1 MVDTPT
7 AQTEQP
13 VAKEIALQVQFDVRI
28 SEKKQISLTSYIVRD
43 CPDNDMNW
51 LLDKMGRAAQ
61 RLQWVN
67 ELEELER
74 SIAHLTKQYGKLME
88 DRRVKDEEFRS
99 QWDSSGRRGNYRP
112 SGNEAKYLQD
122 NAGMQERHRQEI
134 DTMETQRDRILA
146 KLNGG
151 SHEGS

>member
-1 MVDTPT
+1 
-7 AQTEQP
+7 
-13 VAKEIALQVQFDVRI
+13 
-28 SEKKQISLTSYIVRD
+28 
-43 CPDNDMNW
+43 
-51 LLDKMGRAAQ
+51 
-61 RLQWVN
+61 
-67 ELEELER
+67 
-74 SIAHLTKQYGKLME
+74 ME

>member
-1 MVDTPT
+1 VDTPP

-28 SEKKQISLTSYIVRD
+28 SDKKQIGLTSYIVRD
-43 CPDNDMNW
+43 CPDKDMNE

-61 RLQWVN
+61 RLQWGN

-74 SIAHLTKQYGKLME
+74 NIAHLTKQYGKLME

>member
-1 MVDTPT
+1 MDTPS

-88 DRRVKDEEFRS
+88 DRRIKDEEFRS

>member
-1 MVDTPT
+1 MDTPP

-28 SEKKQISLTSYIVRD
+28 SDKKQIGLTSYIVRD
-43 CPDNDMNW
+43 CPDKDMNE

-61 RLQWVN
+61 RLQWGN

-74 SIAHLTKQYGKLME
+74 NIAHLTKQYGKLME